1 MENLGRRKFVIQSS
15 KLLAFIPLAG
25 VLGCIPDAA
34 SKLSPED
41 SLKRIIY
48 IIGPWRIEDHLIAED
63 FAKRFL
69 NTDYAIQ
76 YLPKSVGL
84 IQSLS
89 KQIIEKPKTVT
100 EINLDKLTN
109 EEQEVLINLSK
120 QLYSFV
126 EVRFYTSNE
135 PPWGQCQG
143 NSKWHTRIPKY
154 TYE

>member
-1 MENLGRRKFVIQSS
+1 MENLARRKFVIQSS
-15 KLLAFIPLAG
+15 KLLAFIPFAG
-25 VLGCIPDAA
+25 VIGCISDSD

-48 IIGPWRIEDHLIAED
+48 IIGPWIIEDYLIAED

-69 NTDYAIQ
+69 NTDYANQ

-84 IQSLS
+84 IHSLS
-89 KQIIEKPKTVT
+89 KQIIEKPMIVK
-100 EINLDKLTN
+100 EINLDKITK
-109 EEQEVLINLSK
+109 EELKVLINLSK

-143 NSKWHTRIPKY
+143 NSKWHTRIPK
-154 TYE
+154 